1 MIVVI
6 SILEILLLC
15 LGASVLIYRTQLRIS
30 EALSSGIIITFITL
44 SLIFQTAF
52 LLGQPNLA
60 FALEGVLI
68 IISLFILKKRSK
80 YLIYF
85 YQRFKNFSSQYKLIV
100 GLLSIPWTYLGL
112 QAVLLPPANWDS
124 MTYNLARVMLF
135 QQEKS
140 LYLTE
145 ITTHRQAVFPV
156 GSDILH
162 HIFLRFYTDYGIG
175 IFSFLAYVS
184 IGLGTYALCRRYT
197 SSQISLMA
205 TLVIISLPEVVY
217 QSTST
222 KNDIITAATAIF
234 CFLTVHRLLEKLT
247 LTDVILLTLGL
258 AFGISAKTS
267 FLGFILPFSLFF
279 GLLLLKKYKVGVLI
293 KLIADNSLPFILLI
307 IPIVILSQLW
317 LFIHN
322 HYFLGGWSG
331 AETFTSIHK
340 QSDGLKGAVAN
351 LVRYVFQSVHFLKL
365 GDILFESIS
374 GLTLSNTLQNTYDS
388 WLQPLLGD
396 AGIGKDFTPAFNILW
411 TPHEDLSWFGPF
423 VFLLVIPGI
432 IYSILRGKKSLQT
445 LSLTLMGYAVILCYK
460 VVWMPWNGRFF
471 SLFFAASGVCVA
483 NFIESVKF
491 KRKFTHCLANAQRS
505 RRRCR
510 NSRNGKRGFSGRLY
524 D

>member
-1 MIVVI
+1 MQQ
-6 SILEILLLC
+6 E
-15 LGASVLIYRTQLRIS
+15 
-30 EALSSGIIITFITL
+30 
-44 SLIFQTAF
+44 SL
-52 LLGQPNLA
+52 
-60 FALEGVLI
+60 
-68 IISLFILKKRSK
+68 
-80 YLIYF
+80 
-85 YQRFKNFSSQYKLIV
+85 
-100 GLLSIPWTYLGL
+100 
-112 QAVLLPPANWDS
+112 
-124 MTYNLARVMLF
+124 LF

-396 AGIGKDFTPAFNILW
+396 AGIGEDFTPAFNILW
-411 TPHEDLSWFGPF
+411 TPHEPG
-423 VFLLVIPGI
+423 FL
-432 IYSILRGKKSLQT
+432 T
-445 LSLTLMGYAVILCYK
+445 
-460 VVWMPWNGRFF
+460 N
-471 SLFFAASGVCVA
+471 
-483 NFIESVKF
+483 
-491 KRKFTHCLANAQRS
+491 
-505 RRRCR
+505 
-510 NSRNGKRGFSGRLY
+510 
-524 D
+524 